1 MQKERAYSFFQWG
14 IRDVE
19 KHFEVDIKEGL
30 SSQVARHRLSKF
42 GKNSLSSL
50 KEVSPW
56 SIFFRQFSN
65 FFIWILLVASII
77 SYFVDGII
85 QSFIILFIIFL
96 NVFLGFIQ
104 EFKAEKAL
112 AELKNSSKLK
122 SKVFRD
128 GKTIVLNSEEVVPG
142 DIILIESGDI
152 VPADLRIIESNSLAV
167 NESSLTGESVPVE
180 KNTDSLPID
189 TLLADRKNMVFSG
202 TVVSSGNARG
212 IAVATGVKTEF
223 GNIAGLVSLKDEK
236 TPLEIQIS
244 YLAKAL
250 TIISTI
256 MVIILFAIG
265 FARGYEILP
274 LLTFVIALLVGAV
287 PESLPTVITLAL
299 AIGVSRMAKNKAI
312 VRRFAAVETLGTIKI
327 IATDKTGTL
336 TNNELSVDKIV
347 TKNFHLIESDSICKT
362 LPVRE
367 LFESAVICSNVNYSK
382 DRLIG
387 DPLEIG
393 IAKEAFNLKIRPKKY
408 KELMEMPFDST
419 NQYMAVLV
427 NIDRKKEMIVK
438 GAPEKIA
445 SFCSNKADAKKIR
458 EMAGTLSKEGL
469 KVIAVAK
476 KTVDRSSFSN
486 VNHLIF
492 LGLIAMVDE
501 PSDGISEAFAK
512 TLKANIRPVI
522 LTGDHP
528 ETARFVAEKIGLT
541 IAKNEIYT
549 GKDLDHFTVTELKQA
564 IAKVK
569 IFARVSPEDKINIVQ
584 KFEEM
589 GFPVLVTGDGVND
602 AAAIKRASVGVAMGI
617 KGTDVAKDSADI
629 VLSDDKYSTIISAIE
644 YGRTVYDNIRN
655 SVIFLISGNI
665 GILFI
670 VALTFI
676 FDLPIPLLTVHIL
689 WINMVTDTMP
699 AVALALEKPSAAIL
713 SERPRPSGSSSMKA
727 PIFYSFYLSLIG
739 IVLGMLLYLWGVNDS
754 PEKARTLLFTYIV
767 FQELIFCYSVR
778 SPKRIWQSTK
788 EFFSN
793 SNLNISLIGVV
804 ILQIIIF
811 SNPFRTIFGLS
822 VLNYREIVGLIISI
836 FLTLLLSEIVRSKIS
851 SHFEGHR

>member
-30 SSQVARHRLSKF
+30 SAQVARHRLSKF
-42 GKNSLSSL
+42 GKNSLASL

-56 SIFFRQFSN
+56 EIFFRQFSN

-96 NVFLGFIQ
+96 NVILGFIQ

-112 AELKNSSKLK
+112 AELKNSTKLK
-122 SKVFRD
+122 SKILR
-128 GKTIVLNSEEVVPG
+128 GGQTLVLNGEEIVPG

-167 NESSLTGESVPVE
+167 DESSLTGESVPVE
-180 KNTDSLPID
+180 KNIDSLPID
-189 TLLADRKNMVFSG
+189 TLLADRKNMAYSG
-202 TVVSSGNARG
+202 TIVTSGNGRG
-212 IAVATGVKTEF
+212 VVVATGIKTEF
-223 GNIAGLVSLKDEK
+223 GNIAGLVSQREEK
-236 TPLEIQIS
+236 TPLEIQIG
-244 YLAKAL
+244 YIGKIL
-250 TIISTI
+250 TVASFI
-256 MVIILFAIG
+256 VVVILFLIG
-265 FARGYEILP
+265 WARGYELLP
-274 LLTFVIALLVGAV
+274 LLTFVIALLIGAV

-312 VRRFAAVETLGTIKI
+312 VRRMAAVETLGTIKI

-336 TNNELSVDKIV
+336 TQNELSVDKIV
-347 TKNFHLIESDSICKT
+347 TKSFHTIENSAIYKT

-367 LFESAVICSNVNYSK
+367 LFESAVICSNINYAK
-382 DRLIG
+382 KELIG

-393 IAKEAFNLKIRPKKY
+393 IAKEALKLKIRPKRY
-408 KELMEMPFDST
+408 KELMEMPFDSE

-427 NIDRKKEMIVK
+427 NINGKKEIIVK

-445 SFCSNKADAKKIR
+445 SFCSNKSDARKIKA
-458 EMAGTLSKEGL
+458 MAEELSRKGL

-486 VNHLIF
+486 VNHLNF
-492 LGLIAMVDE
+492 LGMVAMVDQ
-501 PSDGISEAFAK
+501 PSEGISEAFAK

-528 ETARFVAEKIGLT
+528 ETARFVAEKIGLV
-541 IAKNEIYT
+541 IAKDEIYT
-549 GKDLDHFTVTELKQA
+549 GKDLDHFSVAELKEA
-564 IAKVK
+564 LSKVK
-569 IFARVSPEDKINIVQ
+569 VFARVSPEDKINIVQ

-644 YGRTVYDNIRN
+644 YGRTVYDNIKN
-655 SVIFLISGNI
+655 SVIFLVAGNI
-665 GILFI
+665 EILVI
-670 VALTFI
+670 VGLTFI
-676 FDLPIPLLTVHIL
+676 FDLPLPLLTVQIL
-689 WINMVTDTMP
+689 WINMVTDTLP
-699 AVALALEKPSAAIL
+699 AIALALEKPSAAIL
-713 SERPRPSGSSSMKA
+713 SERPRQSGAKSMRQ
-727 PIFYSFYLSLIG
+727 PILYSFNLSIVG

-754 PEKARTLLFTYIV
+754 PEKARTLLFCYVV
-767 FQELIFCYSVR
+767 FQELLFCFSVR
-778 SPKRIWQSTK
+778 SKERIWQNIR
-788 EFFSN
+788 EFFAN
-793 SNLNISLIGVV
+793 SYLNISFIGVL
-804 ILQIIIF
+804 ILQILVF
-811 SNPFRTIFGLS
+811 LEPFRSMFGL
-822 VLNYREIVGLIISI
+822 VLLNAREVIILIITI
-836 FLTLLLSEIVRSKIS
+836 LLTLLFSEIIRSKI
-851 SHFEGHR
+851 HHRYEDNR

>member
-14 IRDVE
+14 IHDVE
-19 KHFEVDIKEGL
+19 KHFEVDSKEGL
-30 SSQVARHRLSKF
+30 SSQVVRHRLLKF
-42 GKNSLSSL
+42 GKNSLASL

-56 SIFFRQFSN
+56 EIFFRQFSN
-65 FFIWILLVASII
+65 LFIWILLVASVI
-77 SYFVDGII
+77 SYFVDGPI
-85 QSFIILFIIFL
+85 QSFIIIFIVIL
-96 NVFLGFIQ
+96 NVLLGFAQ

-122 SKVFRD
+122 SKILRN
-128 GKTIVLNSEEVVPG
+128 GKVMVLNGEEIVPG
-142 DIILIESGDI
+142 DVVLIESGDI

-167 NESSLTGESVPVE
+167 NESSLTGESVPVD

-189 TLLADRKNMVFSG
+189 TLLADRKNMVYSG

-212 IAVATGVKTEF
+212 IAVATGIRTEF

-236 TPLEIQIS
+236 TPLEKQIS
-244 YLAKAL
+244 YIGKIL
-250 TIISTI
+250 TIVSTV
-256 MVIILFAIG
+256 MVIILFIIG
-265 FARGYEILP
+265 YTRGYEILP

-312 VRRFAAVETLGTIKI
+312 VRRLAAVETLGTIKI

-347 TKNFHLIESDSICKT
+347 TKNFHTIENASIYKT

-367 LFESAVICSNVNYSK
+367 LFESAVICSNINYAK
-382 DRLIG
+382 NELIG

-393 IAKEAFNLKIRPKKY
+393 IAREALKLKIKPKKY

-419 NQYMAVLV
+419 NQYMAVLISQ
-427 NIDRKKEMIVK
+427 NGHKEMIVK

-445 SFCSNKADAKKIR
+445 SFCNNKSDAKKI
-458 EMAGTLSKEGL
+458 MAMAEKLSQEGL

-476 KTVDRSSFSN
+476 KIVDKNSFSN
-486 VNHLIF
+486 VNHLKF
-492 LGLIAMVDE
+492 LGMVAMVDQ
-501 PSDGISEAFAK
+501 PSEGIKEAFAK

-528 ETARFVAEKIGLT
+528 ETARFVAEKIGLV
-541 IAKNEIYT
+541 IKEDEIYT
-549 GKDLDHFTVTELKQA
+549 GRDLDHFTNAELKRA
-564 IAKVK
+564 LSKVK
-569 IFARVSPEDKINIVQ
+569 VFARVSPEDKINIVQ

-629 VLSDDKYSTIISAIE
+629 VLSDDKYSTIVSAIE

-655 SVIFLISGNI
+655 SVIFLVSGNI

-676 FDLPIPLLTVHIL
+676 FDLPIPLLTVQIL

-699 AVALALEKPSAAIL
+699 AVALAMEKPSAAIL

-727 PIFYSFYLSLIG
+727 PILYSCYLSMIG

-767 FQELIFCYSVR
+767 FQELIFCFSVR
-778 SPKRIWQSTK
+778 SPKRIWQSAK

-793 SNLNISLIGVV
+793 SYLNLSLVGVI

-811 SNPFRTIFGLS
+811 SEPFRKIFELS
-822 VLNYREIVGLIISI
+822 ILNMREIIVLIVTIL
-836 FLTLLLSEIVRSKIS
+836 LTLLLSEIVRSKIS
-851 SHFEGHR
+851 EHFEGHR